1 MADTPAAP
9 GATIEAMSVDQAA
22 QAFQGWDLD
31 TETPPSPATPPE
43 KPAPEATTTESVETP
58 AESTESTEQPTE
70 TPEEPSEP
78 VTLDPATKLKVKV
91 DGQELEVTLDDAL
104 KGYSRTQDYTRK
116 TQELS
121 ENRKKFEAEAQ
132 AVRAERQQ
140 YATQLKAVEDA
151 LTQLT
156 PKEPDWAAVQLER
169 PAEFATLYAQW
180 QAHKAQVDAVRKERE
195 AADAKVAQDRA
206 ADIRAALEAEK
217 AKLMELEPEFR
228 EPEKARARLASLG
241 DYAERTF
248 GFTKQQLAEVTDHR
262 IILVLDKARKWD
274 EAQAKKPDV
283 SKRIEAVKV
292 ATPGA
297 QKAPPKAQTPKEK
310 ARQRLAQTGR
320 IDDAAAAFF
329 ADLE

>member
-9 GATIEAMSVDQAA
+9 NATIQAMSVDQAA
-22 QAFQGWDLD
+22 HAFESLDLGD
-31 TETPPSPATPPE
+31 ETPPALATPPAQE
-43 KPAPEATTTESVETP
+43 PAPEAKATETAHTP
-58 AESTESTEQPTE
+58 EPEVPEQAPE
-70 TPEEPSEP
+70 TPEEPPEP
-78 VTLDPATKLKVKV
+78 VTLDPLTKLKVKV

-121 ENRKKFEAEAQ
+121 ENRKKFEAEQ
-132 AVRAERQQ
+132 TAVRAERQQ

-156 PKEPDWAAVQLER
+156 PREPDWAAVQLER

-180 QAHKAQVDAVRKERE
+180 QAHKSQIEAVRKERE
-195 AADAKVAQDRA
+195 AADAKVANDRA
-206 ADIRAALEAEK
+206 AEVKAALETEK
-217 AKLMELEPEFR
+217 AKLVESDPEFR
-228 EPEKARARLASLG
+228 EPDKARARLASLG

-292 ATPGA
+292 ATPGP
-297 QKAPPKAQTPKEK
+297 QKAPPKAQSPKDK